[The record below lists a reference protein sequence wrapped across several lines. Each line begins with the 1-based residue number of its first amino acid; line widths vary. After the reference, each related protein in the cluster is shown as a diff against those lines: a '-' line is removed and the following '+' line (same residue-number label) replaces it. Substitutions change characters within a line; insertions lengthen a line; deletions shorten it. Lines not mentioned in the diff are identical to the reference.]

1 MRFSVVVPAYNVE
14 KYLFECLQSV
24 TAQSFQDFEL
34 IVVDDGSTD
43 LTGTIADDFAT
54 ASDKVKVVHKENQ
67 GLLLARRKGL
77 ALAEGDYVIS
87 LDGDDCLRADA
98 LDLISKAIDRT
109 NADIISFRYSRKS
122 DFSTF
127 DDSDP
132 LDDGFYSGEGYNI
145 VKKHVCTGRFNNLC
159 GKAFRLCRIDR
170 ESTYGAYAGLMH
182 GEDLLQL
189 LPIVDASSSLFCLDE
204 ALYFYRPN
212 DGASTSRFKPSQ
224 LTDVARV
231 NKRLIAYGSK
241 WGDDC
246 LEAAKRGEVDQYIY
260 LEKINEVANRD
271 PLDGFSEIAS
281 AMHRFGVF
289 ERIVGTPLRFDNW
302 FLVRCLQ
309 CGNHRMARAVV
320 LTVELLKG
328 FRS

>member
-67 GLLLARRKGL
+67 GLLLARRNGL

-132 LDDGFYSGEGYNI
+132 LDDGFYSGESYNI

-204 ALYFYRPN
+204 ALYFDRPN

-260 LEKINEVANRD
+260 LEKINEVANQD

-309 CGNHRMARAVV
+309 CGNHRMARTVV

>member
-14 KYLFECLQSV
+14 KYMSECLQSV
-24 TAQSFQDFEL
+24 MAQSFHDFEL

-43 LTGTIADDFAT
+43 LTGKIADEFAA
-54 ASDKVKVVHKENQ
+54 ASDKVKVLHKENQ
-67 GLLLARRKGL
+67 GLLLARRSGL
-77 ALAEGDYVIS
+77 TLAEGDYVIS
-87 LDGDDCLRADA
+87 LDGDDCLRTDA
-98 LDLISKAIDRT
+98 LGLISKTIDRT
-109 NADIISFRYSRKS
+109 NADIVSFRYSRKP
-122 DFSTF
+122 DFSTL

-132 LDDGFYSGEGYNI
+132 LDEGFYSGEGYNI
-145 VKKHVCTGRFNNLC
+145 VKKHVCTGRFNNLW

-189 LPIVDASSSLFCLDE
+189 LPIIDASNSLFSMNE

-231 NKRLIAYGSK
+231 NKRLIAYGNE
-241 WGDDC
+241 WGVDC

-260 LEKINEVANRD
+260 LEKINELANRD
-271 PLDGFSEIAS
+271 PLAGFSEISS

-289 ERIVGTPLRFDNW
+289 ERIAGTPLRFDSR

-309 CGNHRMARAVV
+309 NGNHRMARAVV

-328 FRS
+328 FRN